1 MNHSNCVISA
11 VGRNSLHRMWL
22 KGECNFDLHLVV
34 YDDSM
39 EEFHGDTE
47 YICHIKGYKLRVI
60 YRYLEMYPELKERYD
75 YFFFPDDDI
84 QMDAAAINTL
94 FEAMRRYRLQIAQ
107 PALRMS
113 YYTWS
118 HTLQDRYCK
127 LRYINFVEMMVPCF
141 SREALN
147 KVLFTFNENETGWGT
162 ETHWP
167 VLIDASQRD
176 MAVIDEVSVVH
187 TRPIQSGQAIHN
199 RELAAY
205 LRKYNLSTKVLHY
218 DCLPSERR
226 YCCDRNTFREL
237 CNTLGHWIGTER
249 ISAFAAGEDGYFGY
263 VHFLFLFAR
272 MTQMRN
278 YADAGYDLLCKAQDS
293 LGTVMHD
300 MTFRSG
306 ICGCCWLIEYLS
318 KEGLIEEN
326 PEDLLE
332 TVDAYIR
339 QNIGETMSVEDLAG
353 IGRYYLA
360 KMQNRLTK
368 EHRDDCERIA
378 VLLQGRMGEE
388 APAVTVDALTLM
400 QACGMETREQLRVLE
415 RKIERMECTQVER
428 VYMLFRLYLL
438 THDGYFLARVQE
450 GMKNLRQQLM
460 TLEDAVMLVEIMYH
474 TVK

>member
-39 EEFHGDTE
+39 EEFRGDTE
-47 YICHIKGYKLRVI
+47 YICHIKGYKLKVI

-84 QMDAAAINTL
+84 QMDTAAINAL

-107 PALRMS
+107 PVLSMS
-113 YYTWS
+113 YYTWR

-127 LRYINFVEMMVPCF
+127 LRYINFVEMMVSCF

-218 DCLPSERR
+218 DCLPSESV

-237 CNTLGHWIGTER
+237 CKTLGYWIGTER
-249 ISAFAAGEDGYFGY
+249 ISAFSAGEDGYFGY
-263 VHFLFLFAR
+263 VHFLFLLAR

-306 ICGCCWLIEYLS
+306 ISGCCWLIEYLS
-318 KEGLIEEN
+318 
-326 PEDLLE
+326 
-332 TVDAYIR
+332 
-339 QNIGETMSVEDLAG
+339 
-353 IGRYYLA
+353 
-360 KMQNRLTK
+360 K

-388 APAVTVDALTLM
+388 APSVTVDALTLM
-400 QACGMETREQLRVLE
+400 QACGMETGEQLRVLE

-450 GMKNLRQQLM
+450 GMKNLRPQLM

-474 TVK
+474 TVE

>member
-22 KGECNFDLHLVV
+22 TGECNFDLHLVV

-47 YICHIKGYKLRVI
+47 YICHIKGYKLRVV

-162 ETHWP
+162 ETHWAE
-167 VLIDASQRD
+167 LINASQRD

-218 DCLPSERR
+218 DCLPSESV

-237 CNTLGHWIGTER
+237 CKTLGHWIWEER
-249 ISAFAAGEDGYFGY
+249 ISAFSAGEDGYFGY
-263 VHFLFLFAR
+263 VHFLFLLAHI
-272 MTQMRN
+272 TQMQN
-278 YADAGYDLLCKAQDS
+278 YADAGYDLFTHFL
-293 LGTVMHD
+293 
-300 MTFRSG
+300 
-306 ICGCCWLIEYLS
+306 LI
-318 KEGLIEEN
+318 
-326 PEDLLE
+326 
-332 TVDAYIR
+332 
-339 QNIGETMSVEDLAG
+339 
-353 IGRYYLA
+353 
-360 KMQNRLTK
+360 
-368 EHRDDCERIA
+368 
-378 VLLQGRMGEE
+378 
-388 APAVTVDALTLM
+388 
-400 QACGMETREQLRVLE
+400 
-415 RKIERMECTQVER
+415 
-428 VYMLFRLYLL
+428 
-438 THDGYFLARVQE
+438 
-450 GMKNLRQQLM
+450 
-460 TLEDAVMLVEIMYH
+460 
-474 TVK
+474 

>member
-11 VGRNSLHRMWL
+11 VGRSSLHRMWL

-39 EEFHGDTE
+39 EEFRGDTE
-47 YICHIKGYKLRVI
+47 YICHIKGYKLRVV
-60 YRYLEMYPELKERYD
+60 YRYLEMYPELKERYN

-84 QMDAAAINTL
+84 QMDAAVINTL

-162 ETHWP
+162 ETHWAE
-167 VLIDASQRD
+167 LINASQRD

-218 DCLPSERR
+218 DCLPSESV

-237 CNTLGHWIGTER
+237 CKTLGHWIGEER
-249 ISAFAAGEDGYFGY
+249 ISAFSAGEDG
-263 VHFLFLFAR
+263 
-272 MTQMRN
+272 
-278 YADAGYDLLCKAQDS
+278 
-293 LGTVMHD
+293 
-300 MTFRSG
+300 
-306 ICGCCWLIEYLS
+306 
-318 KEGLIEEN
+318 
-326 PEDLLE
+326 
-332 TVDAYIR
+332 
-339 QNIGETMSVEDLAG
+339 
-353 IGRYYLA
+353 
-360 KMQNRLTK
+360 
-368 EHRDDCERIA
+368 
-378 VLLQGRMGEE
+378 
-388 APAVTVDALTLM
+388 
-400 QACGMETREQLRVLE
+400 
-415 RKIERMECTQVER
+415 
-428 VYMLFRLYLL
+428 
-438 THDGYFLARVQE
+438 
-450 GMKNLRQQLM
+450 
-460 TLEDAVMLVEIMYH
+460 
-474 TVK
+474 